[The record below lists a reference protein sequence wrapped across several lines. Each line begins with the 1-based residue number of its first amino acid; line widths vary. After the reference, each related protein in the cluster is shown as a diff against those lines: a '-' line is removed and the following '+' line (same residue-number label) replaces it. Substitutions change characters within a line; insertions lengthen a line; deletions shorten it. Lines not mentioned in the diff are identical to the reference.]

1 MAVEMDKRNKTVV
14 LSLGGNIGDV
24 NQAFKDTIKLLKQ
37 ELGLLEL
44 SSSIY
49 RTKAWGVENQPD
61 FLNQVIL
68 MQTSFSPM
76 EVLNSCLAIE
86 KQLGRMRVVGEKW
99 QERVVDIDVLF
110 YEDITIDSA
119 KLKIPHPYLH
129 ERNFVL
135 FPLVEIIPEYTHPLL
150 NKTMVELKNNC
161 KDKLRVIKFLI

>member
-49 RTKAWGVENQPD
+49 RTKAWGVENQTD

-68 MQTSFSPM
+68 MQPSFGPM
-76 EVLNSCLAIE
+76 EV
-86 KQLGRMRVVGEKW
+86 
-99 QERVVDIDVLF
+99 
-110 YEDITIDSA
+110 
-119 KLKIPHPYLH
+119 
-129 ERNFVL
+129 
-135 FPLVEIIPEYTHPLL
+135 
-150 NKTMVELKNNC
+150 
-161 KDKLRVIKFLI
+161 